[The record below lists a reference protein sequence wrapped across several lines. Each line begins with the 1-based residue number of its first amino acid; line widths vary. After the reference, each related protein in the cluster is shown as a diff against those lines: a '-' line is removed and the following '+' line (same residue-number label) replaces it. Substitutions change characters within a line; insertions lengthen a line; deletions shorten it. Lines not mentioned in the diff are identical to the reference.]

1 MKNSQKN
8 KTFLKLKSFN
18 PVLKNNWVI
27 KFSTYDD
34 HVLLVILS
42 MMTGQTIIRYFD
54 NEDGAVQF
62 INFVLLQDASEDL
75 PFL

>member
-54 NEDGAVQF
+54 NEDGAVEF
-62 INFVLLQDASEDL
+62 INYIITCKNASEE
-75 PFL
+75 F

>member
-62 INFVLLQDASEDL
+62 INYILLQDSSEDL

>member
-27 KFSTYDD
+27 KFSTYDE